1 MAGQAG
7 PPIEGETGHERLIA
21 LSDGVFAF
29 SMTLMVLTIDVPKLE
44 NVAAADM
51 PRAVLDQWPELFSY
65 AISFLVVGLF
75 WLEHH
80 RLFRYI
86 RRHDAELI
94 WLNICFL
101 LCVSFLP
108 FPTDLAGE
116 YADQPFAVA
125 FYATSMA
132 LTS

>member
-1 MAGQAG
+1 LK
-7 PPIEGETGHERLIA
+7 GETGHERLIA